1 MNQGK
6 TVFAQLM
13 STISK
18 YEFEKC
24 VERYKGN
31 YKVQSFTSP
40 QNRLIIIQYRY
51 WVPKKELTYTCQ
63 FLFLLIQIAQKSL
76 VNVKDLYN

>member
-31 YKVQSFTSP
+31 YKVQSFTFP
-40 QNRLIIIQYRY
+40 KNRLIISTVHILGTKKGTNIHMS
-51 WVPKKELTYTCQ
+51 VPFFINSNSPEKPSQCKRS
-63 FLFLLIQIAQKSL
+63 I
-76 VNVKDLYN
+76 